1 MNHDSIRLLLCMA
14 EIHLGHATSTPRL
27 DAEVLLAHA
36 LGVTRSVLHAWPERQ
51 PTLEQ
56 AGIYEELLV
65 RRRRGEPV
73 AYLIGKREFWSIEL
87 AVTSETL
94 IPRPETEL
102 LVELA
107 LARIPAD
114 RPVDVAD
121 LGTGSGAIALALATE
136 RPRARIVAT
145 DMNPASLEVAREN
158 ARRLEISNVTFRL
171 DNWNASTI
179 RLSFDMIVCN
189 PPYIAL
195 DDPHLNQGDLRFEP
209 RAALVAG
216 RDGLDALRV
225 VIAQATRWLRPGGW
239 LALEHGYNQQ
249 RRVISLLT
257 ERGYESVEGYRDI
270 AGLARACCARKRRS
284 EPAAH

>member
-1 MNHDSIRLLLCMA
+1 MDRDSIRSLLRKA
-14 EIHLGHATSTPRL
+14 EVLLGHAGSTPRL

-36 LGVTRSVLHAWPERQ
+36 LGRTRSVLHAWPEHQ

-158 ARRLEISNVTFRL
+158 ARRLEISNVTFQL
-171 DNWNASTI
+171 DDWNASTI
-179 RLSFDMIVCN
+179 RLPFDIIVCN

-225 VIAQATRWLRPGGW
+225 VIAQAPSRLRPGGW
-239 LALEHGYNQQ
+239 LALEHGCNQQ
-249 RRVISLLT
+249 RRVISLLA
-257 ERGYESVEGYRDI
+257 EHGYESVEGHRDI
-270 AGLARACCARKRRS
+270 AGLARACCARK
-284 EPAAH
+284 P